1 MVENIKHSI
10 TIDLNQFK
18 LHIDL
23 KNKIELTVHFDSPS
37 RRFYLSL
44 IALVV
49 NEMKKLGKITS
60 IPLKGHVD
68 LLALLNETV
77 AGSAGSSDEEDLL
90 LRIYRKWKDALPNLE
105 EAPLFKVLGRKKE
118 YGDGTGRI
126 YRFTEAEKDV
136 WANLFEYKGSEK
148 NVRLKFAVDKVGAN
162 FNDITIIYEDF
173 LDAEAWDRFI
183 SSLKKVEAKDKPE
196 AAPIGKG
203 QEVSVSSPG
212 KWKIAWLNRYRWAI
226 LIAAI
231 GMFVGVATFTIW
243 KIYLRPVPAN
253 VASVEKMAFPL
264 PDKPSIAVLP
274 FVNMSEDPKQGFF
287 CDGITEEIITALSK
301 SPYLFVIARTS
312 TFTYKNKLVKVN
324 RVSEELGVRYVVEGS
339 VRCYGNKV
347 RITVQLADAINGHH
361 LWAERYDRDLK
372 DMLTLQDE
380 ITSKIMAALHVKLKA
395 GDQAGGTGKGTRNV
409 DVFLKT
415 MEAREHV
422 FRYTREDNDA
432 ARKLLEE
439 AIALDPDYARG
450 YSTLAINCAAEVWL
464 GTSKSPKES
473 LERAIELGKKA
484 LALDGSDAT
493 VHSQLA
499 YLFTMIRQFDR
510 AVLHAERALALD
522 PNSYVV
528 LQNSGLTLALSGRP
542 EDAIPLFQRAIR
554 LDPLSVDHSHKHLS
568 TAYRM
573 VGRYNDAVMEA
584 KKAVEGNPKSFLNYC
599 SLAASCILAGHE
611 EEGRAAAAEVLKLNP
626 KFSLD
631 QFSRTIP
638 YKEKSQAD
646 LMISSLR
653 KAGLK

>member
-1 MVENIKHSI
+1 MVENVKHSI
-10 TIDLNQFK
+10 GIDLNQFK

-49 NEMKKLGKITS
+49 NEMKRLGKITS

-77 AGSAGSSDEEDLL
+77 AGSAGSSDEGNLL

-105 EAPLFKVLGRKKE
+105 DAPLFKVLGRKKE
-118 YGDGTGRI
+118 YGDGTGRT

-136 WANLFEYKGSEK
+136 WANFFEYKGSEK

-162 FNDITIIYEDF
+162 LNDIAIIYEEF

-183 SSLKKVEAKDKPE
+183 SSLKKVEVKAKPE
-196 AAPIGKG
+196 AAPTGKG
-203 QEVSVSSPG
+203 QEASVSSPG
-212 KWKIAWLNRYRWAI
+212 EWRIVGLNRYWWTV
-226 LIAAI
+226 LIATI
-231 GMFVGVATFTIW
+231 GIFVGVVTLTIW
-243 KIYLRPVPAN
+243 KIYLRPVPVN
-253 VASVEKMAFPL
+253 VASMEKMPFPL

-274 FVNMSEDPKQGFF
+274 FINMSEDPKQEFF

-312 TFTYKNKLVKVN
+312 TFTYKNKPVKVN

-339 VRCYGNKV
+339 VRCSGNKV
-347 RITVQLADAINGHH
+347 RITVQLADAIKGHH
-361 LWAERYDRDLK
+361 LWAERYDRELK
-372 DMLTLQDE
+372 DILTLQDE
-380 ITSKIMAALHVKLKA
+380 ITSKIMTALHVKLKA
-395 GDQAGGTGKGTRNV
+395 GDQAGETGKGTRNV
-409 DVFLKT
+409 DAFLKT

-422 FRYTREDNDA
+422 LRYTREDYDA

-439 AIALDPDYARG
+439 AIALDPNYARG
-450 YSTLAINCAAEVWL
+450 YSTLATNCAAEVWL
-464 GTSKSPKES
+464 GTSKSPNES
-473 LERAIELGKKA
+473 LERAIDLGERA
-484 LALDGSDAT
+484 LALDESDAT

-510 AVLHAERALALD
+510 AVLHANRALALD

-528 LQNSGLTLALSGRP
+528 LQNSGLTLAYSGRP
-542 EDAIPLFQRAIR
+542 EDAIPLFQKAIR
-554 LDPLSVDHSHKHLS
+554 LDPLSITHPYMHLS
-568 TAYRM
+568 MAYRM
-573 VGRYNDAVMEA
+573 VGRYDAAVEKA
-584 KKAVEGNPKSFLNYC
+584 RKAVEGNPKNFLAWVI
-599 SLAASCILAGHE
+599 LTASCILSGQE
-611 EEGRAAAAEVLKLNP
+611 EEGRTAAAEVLKLNP
-626 KFSLD
+626 MFSLD
-631 QFSRTIP
+631 QFSGTIP
-638 YKEKSQAD
+638 YKDRSQAD
-646 LMISSLR
+646 LVISSLR